1 MARNRRDISIDPPRF
16 ALVSPEGLIKMVAV
30 AENIKGAL
38 ELVAGRVV
46 LAREHEQAGW
56 VFLEKLYADIGRQDL
71 WQHWLKHRETL
82 TAARRAGQTIAPFPD
97 EYLPPEV
104 RKRRAGH
111 RPNAYK
117 WEMPAL
123 EPALDPSEAKPAR
136 KARDA

>member
-38 ELVAGRVV
+38 EIVAGRVV
-46 LAREHEQAGW
+46 LAREHEQQGW
-56 VFLEKLYADIGRQDL
+56 AFLEKLYADIGRSDL
-71 WQHWLKHRETL
+71 WRAWQEHREAL
-82 TAARRAGQTIAPFPD
+82 TAARRMGRTIAAFPD

-104 RKRRAGH
+104 RKRRAGQ
-111 RPNAYK
+111 RPNAFT
-117 WEMPAL
+117 WQMPAL

-136 KARDA
+136 KSKDV